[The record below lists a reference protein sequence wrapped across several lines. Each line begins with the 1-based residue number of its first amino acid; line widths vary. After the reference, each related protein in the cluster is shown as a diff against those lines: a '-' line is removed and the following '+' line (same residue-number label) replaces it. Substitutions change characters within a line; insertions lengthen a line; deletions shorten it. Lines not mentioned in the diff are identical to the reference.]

1 LSEIEVTTLSAQNS
15 NKSHTYGIDT
25 LSKRELIGTIVGL
38 QLTLLLAALDQTII
52 ATAMPRIIAQLNGFE
67 RYGWVSTAYLL
78 TVTTAIPIFGR
89 ISDLFGRKWVL
100 LSGALFFVLTSALC
114 GAAGEFPLGPL
125 DGMGQL
131 ILFRGLQ
138 GIGGG
143 VIMVVVFSS
152 LGDLFPPAV
161 RGKYMGFFSGIW
173 ALASLLGPTLGGW
186 LTDVFS
192 WRAIFYINLPVGI
205 FACLALYFFFPFK
218 KPEGVEPKIDY
229 LGAVMLV
236 LFLLPFL
243 VGLNNA
249 SAYGLQSL
257 SAFGPLL
264 FSAVMAF
271 IFAKVELRAAE
282 PIMPPVLLRIREI
295 QLALF
300 VFLSVSIGMFSVTLF
315 VPLFMQV
322 VMNLSPTLAGS
333 LFTPLT
339 LAMAAAA
346 TTSGQ
351 LMSRMGRYKPL
362 AIVGLALATISV
374 FALSRFDATVS
385 NTIFVVT
392 LIGIGFGLGMTFPI
406 FTISTQNAAPPG
418 MIGAATALVQFCR
431 SIGGT
436 IGAAAMGSLMQAKY
450 LEHLHAQTLPPMSQ
464 TLAMELT
471 NPTRLMQSRQALI
484 ANPAGNIGRLTEYN
498 QLAHFASAALVHAL
512 GIVFLVSAVLLG
524 LAFLSSFLIEEKPL
538 RAK

>member
-1 LSEIEVTTLSAQNS
+1 LSENEATTLSLQGNGKPHHHNYES
-15 NKSHTYGIDT
+15 
-25 LSKRELIGTIVGL
+25 LSKKELIGTIIGL

-89 ISDLFGRKWVL
+89 ISDLFGRKWIL
-100 LSGALFFVLTSALC
+100 LLGALFFVLTSALC
-114 GAAGEFPLGPL
+114 GAAGEFPLGSL

-138 GIGGG
+138 GVGGG

-161 RGKYMGFFSGIW
+161 RGKYMGLFSAIW
-173 ALASLLGPTLGGW
+173 AIASLLGPTLGGW
-186 LTDVFS
+186 LTDVYS

-205 FACLALYFFFPFK
+205 IACLALYFFFPYR
-218 KPEGVEPKIDY
+218 KPEGVAPKIDF

-249 SAYGLQSL
+249 SAYGIQSL

-264 FSAVMAF
+264 FCAVMAV
-271 IFAKVELRAAE
+271 IFARVEKRATE
-282 PIMPPVLLRIREI
+282 PIIPPSLLRIRDV

-322 VMNLSPTLAGS
+322 VMNLSPTVAGS

-351 LMSRMGRYKPL
+351 LMSRLGRYKPL
-362 AIVGLALATISV
+362 AIVGLAIATISV
-374 FALSRFDATVS
+374 FALSRFDAHVS
-385 NTIFVVT
+385 NTVMVVT
-392 LIGIGFGLGMTFPI
+392 LIGIGIGLGMTFPI
-406 FTISTQNAAPPG
+406 FTISAQNAAPPG

-431 SIGGT
+431 SVGGT

-450 LEHLHAQTLPPMSQ
+450 LENLHNQTLPALSPA
-464 TLAMELT
+464 LVLELN
-471 NPTRLMQSRQALI
+471 NPTRLMQSRQVLL
-484 ANPAGNIGRLTEYN
+484 ANPAGNVGKVEQYT
-498 QLAHFASAALVHAL
+498 QLAHLASQSLVSAL
-512 GIVFLVSAVLLG
+512 GVVFLVSAFLLA
-524 LAFLSSFLIEEKPL
+524 LAFLASFLIVEKPL
-538 RAK
+538 RGK

>member
-1 LSEIEVTTLSAQNS
+1 LSEKEVPTLNVQGS
-15 NKSHTYGIDT
+15 NKTNAFVFDS
-25 LSKRELIGTIVGL
+25 LSKRELIGTVVGL
-38 QLTLLLAALDQTII
+38 QLALLLAALDQTII

-100 LSGALFFVLTSALC
+100 LIGAMFFVLTSALC
-114 GAAGEFPLGPL
+114 GAAGEFPLGSL

-143 VIMVVVFSS
+143 VIMVVVFSA

-161 RGKYMGFFSGIW
+161 RGKYMGLFSAIW

-186 LTDVFS
+186 LTDAYS

-205 FACLALYFFFPFK
+205 VACLALYHFFPHR
-218 KPEGVEPKIDY
+218 KPPGVVAKIDY

-249 SAYGLQSL
+249 SAYGMQSL

-264 FSAVMAF
+264 FSALMAV
-271 IFAKVELRAAE
+271 IFARVEKHAAE
-282 PIMPPVLLRIREI
+282 PIIPPLLLRIRDI

-322 VMNLSPTLAGS
+322 VMDLSPTLAGS

-351 LMSRMGRYKPL
+351 LMSRLGRYKPL
-362 AIVGLALATISV
+362 AIVGLAIATTSV
-374 FALSRFDATVS
+374 FALSRFDAHVTNTVM
-385 NTIFVVT
+385 VVT
-392 LIGIGFGLGMTFPI
+392 LIGIGIGLGMTFPI
-406 FTISTQNAAPPG
+406 FTISAQNAAPPG

-431 SIGGT
+431 SVGGT

-450 LEHLHAQTLPPMSQ
+450 LENLRTQTLPPMSQ
-464 TLAMELT
+464 ALALELN
-471 NPTRLMQSRQALI
+471 NPTRLMQSRQVLL
-484 ANPAGNIGRLTEYN
+484 ANPAGNVGKVEQYG
-498 QLAHFASAALVHAL
+498 QLAHLASQSLVHAL

-524 LAFLSSFLIEEKPL
+524 LAFLASFLIEEKPL